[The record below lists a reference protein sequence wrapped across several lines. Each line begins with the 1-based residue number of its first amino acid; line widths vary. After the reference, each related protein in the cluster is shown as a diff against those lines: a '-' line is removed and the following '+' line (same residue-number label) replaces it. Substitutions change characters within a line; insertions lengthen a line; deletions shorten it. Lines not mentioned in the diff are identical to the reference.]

1 MTKLL
6 EAAAKVRAIT
16 ETIQLET
23 AALNDHKAEVAR
35 LEQRL
40 PILEDD
46 LSVAEAELSLAA
58 KNHNPEAEVDEG
70 AVATFPTEPIDT
82 GSNPVAESPAFA
94 GGEDVAAGAGSVDL
108 SPDGGNGLDASGYP
122 AGQQAPQGE
131 TVPVDELVRDT
142 ITITDHVSGDS
153 VTIDRETGGP
163 ITGEEHVFGE
173 EVDTDPY
180 GTADK
185 QIERDE
191 RSAAQQDV
199 GNDLRASAAM
209 LNELDAEDG
218 EGPAF

>member
-23 AALNDHKAEVAR
+23 AALNEHKAEVAR

-40 PILEDD
+40 PILEND

-82 GSNPVAESPAFA
+82 GSDPVAESPAFA
-94 GGEDVAAGAGSVDL
+94 GGEDVAAGAGSADL

-142 ITITDHVSGDS
+142 ITITDQVSGDS
-153 VTIDRETGGP
+153 VTIDRETGDPINDGLDQEPFASHETPGP
-163 ITGEEHVFGE
+163 DELI
-173 EVDTDPY
+173 DTE
-180 GTADK
+180 
-185 QIERDE
+185 Q
-191 RSAAQQDV
+191 SATQQDV
-199 GNDLRASAAM
+199 SNDLRASAAM

>member
-23 AALNDHKAEVAR
+23 AALNEHKAEVAR

-40 PILEDD
+40 PILEND

-82 GSNPVAESPAFA
+82 GSDPVAESPAFA
-94 GGEDVAAGAGSVDL
+94 GGEDVAAGAGSADL

-122 AGQQAPQGE
+122 AGEQAPQGE
-131 TVPVDELVRDT
+131 TVLVDELVRDT
-142 ITITDHVSGDS
+142 ITITDQVSGDS
-153 VTIDRETGGP
+153 VTIDRETGDPINDGLDQEPFASHETPGP
-163 ITGEEHVFGE
+163 DELI
-173 EVDTDPY
+173 DTE
-180 GTADK
+180 
-185 QIERDE
+185 Q
-191 RSAAQQDV
+191 SATQQDV
-199 GNDLRASAAM
+199 SNDLRASAAM

>member
-23 AALNDHKAEVAR
+23 AALNEHKAEVAR

-40 PILEDD
+40 PILEND

-82 GSNPVAESPAFA
+82 GSDPVAESPAFA
-94 GGEDVAAGAGSVDL
+94 GGEDVAAGAGSADL

-142 ITITDHVSGDS
+142 ITITDQVSGDS
-153 VTIDRETGGP
+153 VTIERETGDPINDGLDQEPFASHETPGP
-163 ITGEEHVFGE
+163 DELI
-173 EVDTDPY
+173 DTE
-180 GTADK
+180 
-185 QIERDE
+185 Q
-191 RSAAQQDV
+191 SATQQDV
-199 GNDLRASAAM
+199 SNDLRASAAM